1 MKKLWVP
8 RSGFFFE
15 SCLSRGLY
23 TDSSGLKK
31 KLEVSLLGRWVLLLL
46 KLLRWLQ
53 QD

>member
-8 RSGFFFE
+8 RSRFFFE

-23 TDSSGLKK
+23 TDSSGLK